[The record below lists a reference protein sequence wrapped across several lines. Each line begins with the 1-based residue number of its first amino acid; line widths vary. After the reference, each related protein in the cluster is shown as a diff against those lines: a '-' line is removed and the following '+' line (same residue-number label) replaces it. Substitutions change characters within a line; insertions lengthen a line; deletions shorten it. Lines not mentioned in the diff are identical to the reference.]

1 MLLSGGPALRKDS
14 TTRKGA
20 YVFGVILNNAIVRAC
35 TRLLRY
41 LPGLQPDERKHL
53 VHDVQ
58 VICNRSAEAYSA
70 LLARLLVIKAA
81 FRDPVLLVRE
91 LRLFS
96 ADTQT
101 RAAFKPEY
109 LCGEVDQLLQE
120 LKGRLD
126 TLGYSVRM
134 SGLGTLDETL
144 RRMADYE
151 GELSHQYDQ
160 FRSELDH
167 VAAEVE
173 RTTGPDRR
181 HWVRYVEE
189 LVSDTEVE
197 LHRSIGDMHRAKE
210 DVGRVAF

>member
-1 MLLSGGPALRKDS
+1 M
-14 TTRKGA
+14 
-20 YVFGVILNNAIVRAC
+20 FGVILNNAIVRAC

-41 LPGLQPDERKHL
+41 LPGLPQDTRGHL
-53 VHDVQ
+53 VRDVQ
-58 VICNRSAEAYSA
+58 VICSRSAEAYTA
-70 LLARLLVIKAA
+70 LLTRLLAIKAA
-81 FRDPVLLVRE
+81 FRDPVVLVQE
-91 LRLFS
+91 LRLFA

-109 LCGEVDQLLQE
+109 LYGEVDHLLQE
-120 LKGRLD
+120 FKGHLD

-144 RRMADYE
+144 RRMGDYD
-151 GELSHQYDQ
+151 GELAHQYDQ

-167 VAAEVE
+167 VAAEIE

-210 DVGRVAF
+210 DVTRAAF